1 MPSFYK
7 KSIVLFDKNLAE
19 CRFSIIVEVGSERL
33 SV

>member
-19 CRFSIIVEVGSERL
+19 CRFSIIVEVERVCL
-33 SV
+33 PV